1 MSMQIASLLW
11 LGIATITT
19 KISNTKP
26 IILREMELTLDEVGV
41 VSSMDRHLLMDGRAL
56 KVVVVVLVER
66 VVVVVLEAAGGWM
79 GADSRLENPMG
90 CCSSWL
96 GTSSIRSMSRASS
109 SSPLLRDENLRKGLL
124 RSSEEESEVDETG
137 VEVVEEKMVVRVDR
151 GFTGDTMGWGL
162 AGDRSRLSLRGAQLT
177 GTLKQSSSS
186 FLPLSE

>member
-1 MSMQIASLLW
+1 MQQYC
-11 LGIATITT
+11 
-19 KISNTKP
+19 KIFNTKP

-56 KVVVVVLVER
+56 KVVVVLVER
-66 VVVVVLEAAGGWM
+66 VVVVVVLEAAGGWM